1 MFSSFGKPVMQ
12 LAIKIALTTLIA
24 LFIFMMG
31 AGAGYAVRDYV
42 VDDQPTEEELQS
54 LALYWEVWH
63 RVEEQFYG
71 QMPQSPA
78 STYGAIRGAL
88 ATLNDPYTLFIE
100 PEPAAE
106 EKAQLEGRFGGIGA
120 FIQRDEQ
127 GQVIL
132 DPMPAQA
139 AEKAGVLKGDILVAV
154 DGQPIANETATDDI
168 IKLIKGEIGTKVI
181 LTIERAGADKPLDI
195 TIERAPIETPSAQW
209 QILEQAPK
217 IGYIKLISFT
227 ERSNKELDRAFDELS
242 GQGAESYILDLRGN
256 GGGLLE
262 TAVDV
267 ASQFLG
273 QGVVLREDRKNEG
286 ERVYDVRPGGK
297 ALDQPLVLL
306 VNGGTASASEIVAGA
321 LQDYKRATLIGEKT
335 YGKGSVQL
343 IYELSDT
350 SRLHVTV
357 AKWFTPNN
365 NAIDGKGL
373 APEVEVLI
381 TEDDRANNRDP
392 QLERAITFLQNGETV
407 NK

>member
-1 MFSSFGKPVMQ
+1 MQ

-24 LFIFMMG
+24 LFIFVMG

-42 VDDQPTEEELQS
+42 VDDQPTNEENQS

-71 QMPQSPA
+71 QIPQTPI
-78 STYGAIRGAL
+78 STYGAIKGAL
-88 ATLNDPYTLFIE
+88 ATLDDPYTLFIE

-106 EKAQLEGRFGGIGA
+106 EKAQLEGKFGGIGA

-132 DPMPAQA
+132 DPMPDQA
-139 AEKAGVLKGDILVAV
+139 AEKAGLLKGDILVAV
-154 DGQPIANETATDDI
+154 DGQPIALEMATDDI
-168 IKLIKGEIGTKVI
+168 VKLIKGEVGTKVT
-181 LTIERAGADKPLDI
+181 LTLQRAGTEEPFDI

-209 QILEQAPK
+209 RILEQAPK
-217 IGYIKLISFT
+217 IGYIQLTSFT
-227 ERSNKELDRAFDELS
+227 ERSNKELDRAFEELS

-267 ASQFLG
+267 ASQFLRE
-273 QGVVLREDRKNEG
+273 GVVMREDRKNQG
-286 ERVYDVRPGGK
+286 ERVYEVRSGGR

-335 YGKGSVQL
+335 FGKGSVQL
-343 IYELSDT
+343 IYELTDA

-373 APEVEVLI
+373 IPDIEVLI
-381 TEDDRANNRDP
+381 TDDDRANNRDP
-392 QLERAITFLQNGETV
+392 QFERAISFLQDG
-407 NK
+407 K

>member
-1 MFSSFGKPVMQ
+1 MQ
-12 LAIKIALTTLIA
+12 IAIKIALTTLIA
-24 LFIFMMG
+24 LFIFIMG

-42 VDDQPTEEELQS
+42 VDDQPDEAELNS

-71 QMPQSPA
+71 EVPNGPVA
-78 STYGAIRGAL
+78 TYGAIRGAL

-120 FIQRDEQ
+120 FIQRDEA
-127 GQVIL
+127 GKVIL
-132 DPMPAQA
+132 DPMPDQA
-139 AEKAGVLKGDILVAV
+139 AEKAGLLKGDILLAV
-154 DGQPIANETATDDI
+154 DGRPVTPDMPTEDI
-168 IKLIKGEIGTKVI
+168 IKWIKGEIGTPV
-181 LTIERAGADKPLDI
+181 TITVERAGAEKPLDI
-195 TIERAPIETPSAQW
+195 TIARAPIETPSAQW
-209 QILEQAPK
+209 RILEEAPK
-217 IGYIKLISFT
+217 IGYIQLTSFT
-227 ERSNKELDRAFDELS
+227 ERSNKELDRAFEELS
-242 GQGAESYILDLRGN
+242 QQGAESYILDLRNN

-267 ASQFLG
+267 ASQFLRE
-273 QGVVLREDRKNEG
+273 GVVLREDRKSEG
-286 ERVYDVRPGGK
+286 ERVYDVRAGGK

-335 YGKGSVQL
+335 FGKGSVQL
-343 IYELSDT
+343 IYELSDA

-373 APEVEVLI
+373 APDIEVLI
-381 TEDDRANNRDP
+381 SEEDRANNRDP
-392 QLERAITFLQNGETV
+392 QLERAISFLKEE
-407 NK
+407 K

>member
-1 MFSSFGKPVMQ
+1 MQ
-12 LAIKIALTTLIA
+12 IAIKIALTTLIA

-42 VDDQPTEEELQS
+42 VDDQPDETELDS
-54 LALYWEVWH
+54 LTLYWEVWH

-71 QMPQSPA
+71 EVPNGPVA
-78 STYGAIRGAL
+78 TYGAIRGAL

-106 EKAQLEGRFGGIGA
+106 EKAQLEGQFGGIGA
-120 FIQRDEQ
+120 FIQRDEA
-127 GQVIL
+127 GKVIL
-132 DPMPAQA
+132 DPMPDQA
-139 AEKAGVLKGDILVAV
+139 AEKAGLLKGDVLLAV
-154 DGQPIANETATDDI
+154 DGRPVTPEMPTEDI
-168 IKLIKGEIGTKVI
+168 IKWIKGEIGTTVI
-181 LTIERAGADKPLDI
+181 ITIERAGAEKPLDI

-209 QILEQAPK
+209 QILEETPK
-217 IGYIKLISFT
+217 IGYIQLTGFT
-227 ERSNKELDRAFDELS
+227 ERSNKELNRAFDELS
-242 GQGAESYILDLRGN
+242 QQGAESYILDLRNN

-267 ASQFLG
+267 ASQFLRE
-273 QGVVLREDRKNEG
+273 GVVLREDRKNEG
-286 ERVYDVRPGGK
+286 ERVYDVRAGGK

-335 YGKGSVQL
+335 FGKGSVQL
-343 IYELSDT
+343 IYELSDA

-357 AKWFTPNN
+357 AKWFTPSN

-373 APEVEVLI
+373 IPDIEVLI
-381 TEDDRANNRDP
+381 SEEDRANNRDP
-392 QLERAITFLQNGETV
+392 QLERAVSFLTEE
-407 NK
+407 K

>member
-1 MFSSFGKPVMQ
+1 MYISPGKPSMQ
-12 LAIKIALTTLIA
+12 IAIKIALTTLIA
-24 LFIFMMG
+24 LFIFIMG

-42 VDDQPTEEELQS
+42 VDDQPDEAELDS

-71 QMPQSPA
+71 EVPNGPVA
-78 STYGAIRGAL
+78 TYGAIRGAL

-106 EKAQLEGRFGGIGA
+106 EKAQLEGQFGGIGA
-120 FIQRDEQ
+120 FIQRDEA
-127 GQVIL
+127 GKVIL
-132 DPMPAQA
+132 DPMPDQA
-139 AEKAGVLKGDILVAV
+139 AEKAGLLKGDVLLAV
-154 DGQPIANETATDDI
+154 DGRPVTADMPTEDI
-168 IKLIKGEIGTKVI
+168 VKWIKGEIGTTV
-181 LTIERAGADKPLDI
+181 TITVERAGTEKPLDL

-209 QILEQAPK
+209 RILEEAPK
-217 IGYIKLISFT
+217 IGYIQLTSFT
-227 ERSNKELDRAFDELS
+227 ERSNKELDRAFEELS
-242 GQGAESYILDLRGN
+242 QQGAESYILDLRNN

-267 ASQFLG
+267 ASQFLRE
-273 QGVVLREDRKNEG
+273 GVVLREDRKSEG
-286 ERVYDVRPGGK
+286 ERVYDVRAGGK

-335 YGKGSVQL
+335 FGKGSVQL
-343 IYELSDT
+343 IYELSDA

-373 APEVEVLI
+373 IPDIEVLI
-381 TEDDRANNRDP
+381 SEEDRANNRDP
-392 QLERAITFLQNGETV
+392 QLERAISFLKEE
-407 NK
+407 K

>member
-1 MFSSFGKPVMQ
+1 MQ
-12 LAIKIALTTLIA
+12 IAIKIALTTLIA
-24 LFIFMMG
+24 LFIFIMG

-42 VDDQPTEEELQS
+42 VDDQPDETERDS

-71 QMPQSPA
+71 KVPNGPA
-78 STYGAIRGAL
+78 ATYGAIRGAL

-106 EKAQLEGRFGGIGA
+106 EKAQLEGQFGGIGA
-120 FIQRDEQ
+120 FIQRDEA
-127 GQVIL
+127 GKVIL
-132 DPMPAQA
+132 DPMPDQA
-139 AEKAGVLKGDILVAV
+139 AEKAGLLKGDILLAV
-154 DGQPIANETATDDI
+154 DGRPIISDMPTEDI
-168 IKLIKGEIGTKVI
+168 IKWIKGEIGTTVI
-181 LTIERAGADKPLDI
+181 ITVGRAGVEEPLDI

-209 QILEQAPK
+209 RILEEAPK
-217 IGYIKLISFT
+217 IGYIQLTSFT
-227 ERSNKELDRAFDELS
+227 ERSNKELNRAFDELS
-242 GQGAESYILDLRGN
+242 QQGAESYILDLRNN

-267 ASQFLG
+267 ASQFLRE
-273 QGVVLREDRKNEG
+273 GVVLREDRKSEG
-286 ERVYDVRPGGK
+286 ERVYDVRAGGK

-335 YGKGSVQL
+335 FGKGSVQL
-343 IYELSDT
+343 IYELSDA

-373 APEVEVLI
+373 IPDIEVLI
-381 TEDDRANNRDP
+381 SEEDRANNRDP
-392 QLERAITFLQNGETV
+392 QLERAVTFLKEE
-407 NK
+407 K

>member
-1 MFSSFGKPVMQ
+1 MQ

-24 LFIFMMG
+24 LFIFVMG

-42 VDDQPTEEELQS
+42 VDDQPTSEENQS

-71 QMPQSPA
+71 QIPQTPI
-78 STYGAIRGAL
+78 STYGAIKGAL

-106 EKAQLEGRFGGIGA
+106 EKAQLEGKFGGIGA

-132 DPMPAQA
+132 DPMPDQA
-139 AEKAGVLKGDILVAV
+139 AEKAGLLKGDILVAV
-154 DGQPIANETATDDI
+154 DGQPIALEMATDDI
-168 IKLIKGEIGTKVI
+168 VKLIKGEVGTKVT
-181 LTIERAGADKPLDI
+181 LTLQRAGTEEPFDI

-209 QILEQAPK
+209 RILEQAPK
-217 IGYIKLISFT
+217 IGYIQLTSFT
-227 ERSNKELDRAFDELS
+227 ERSNKELDRAFEELS

-267 ASQFLG
+267 ASQFLRE
-273 QGVVLREDRKNEG
+273 GVVMREDRKNQG
-286 ERVYDVRPGGK
+286 ERVYEVRSGGR

-335 YGKGSVQL
+335 FGKGSVQL
-343 IYELSDT
+343 IYELTDA

-373 APEVEVLI
+373 IPDIEVLI
-381 TEDDRANNRDP
+381 TDDDRANNRDP
-392 QLERAITFLQNGETV
+392 QFERAISFLQDG
-407 NK
+407 K

>member
-1 MFSSFGKPVMQ
+1 MQ
-12 LAIKIALTTLIA
+12 IAIKIALTTLIA

-42 VDDQPTEEELQS
+42 VDDQPDETELDS
-54 LALYWEVWH
+54 LTLYWEVWH

-71 QMPQSPA
+71 EVPNGPIA
-78 STYGAIRGAL
+78 TYGAIRGAL

-106 EKAQLEGRFGGIGA
+106 EKAQLEGQFGGIGA
-120 FIQRDEQ
+120 FIQRDEA
-127 GQVIL
+127 GKVIL
-132 DPMPAQA
+132 DPMPDQA
-139 AEKAGVLKGDILVAV
+139 AEKAGLLKGDILLAV
-154 DGQPIANETATDDI
+154 DGRPVTPEMPTEDI
-168 IKLIKGEIGTKVI
+168 IKWIKGEIGTTVI
-181 LTIERAGADKPLDI
+181 ITIQRAGVEEPLDI

-209 QILEQAPK
+209 RILEEAPK
-217 IGYIKLISFT
+217 IGYIQLTSFT
-227 ERSNKELDRAFDELS
+227 ERSNKELNRAFDELS
-242 GQGAESYILDLRGN
+242 QQGAESYILDLRNN

-267 ASQFLG
+267 ASQFLRE
-273 QGVVLREDRKNEG
+273 GVVLREDRKSEG
-286 ERVYDVRPGGK
+286 ERVYDVRAGGK

-321 LQDYKRATLIGEKT
+321 LQDYKRAILIGEKT
-335 YGKGSVQL
+335 FGKGSVQL
-343 IYELSDT
+343 IYELSDA

-373 APEVEVLI
+373 IPDIEVLI
-381 TEDDRANNRDP
+381 SEEDRANNRDP
-392 QLERAITFLQNGETV
+392 QLERAVTFLKEE
-407 NK
+407 K